1 MESIKEKT
9 ADEII
14 KNMAKYIR
22 KVDKIRKWCNIEY
35 CDYKNSNCS
44 EGCIINYFKS
54 KLGDD

>member
-1 MESIKEKT
+1 MKEKT

-14 KNMAKYIR
+14 KNMANYIR
-22 KVDKIRKWCNIEY
+22 KVDKIREWCNIEY

-44 EGCIINYFKS
+44 EECIINYFKS